1 MGSQSM
7 SFKFRIKKGSTDP
20 ARHDRGVCK
29 GQFMH
34 CGSTRHCFYGCI
46 NVYSL
51 EAVTGRG
58 QAGRNSFDVPKD
70 LDNYGAH

>member
-1 MGSQSM
+1 M

-34 CGSTRHCFYGCI
+34 CGSTRHCFYACI

-51 EAVTGRG
+51 KAVIGRG
-58 QAGRNSFDVPKD
+58 HAGRNSFDVLKD

>member
-1 MGSQSM
+1 M

-29 GQFMH
+29 GQFIH
-34 CGSTRHCFYGCI
+34 CGNTRHCSYAYI

-51 EAVTGRG
+51 EARIALMFLKILIIMVHID
-58 QAGRNSFDVPKD
+58 FD
-70 LDNYGAH
+70 